1 MINLQLFVLNT
12 DGDSFD
18 EVELYDNESVT
29 YKQSLQ
35 DIRDINKLFSD
46 FSRTFSVPASKR
58 NNKIFLHFHN
68 YFIAGFDAK
77 RRVSAKLFLN
87 YELYKTGF
95 IKLEGATTK
104 DNKAFTYR
112 LTFFGNGLVL
122 KNIFKKEK
130 LSSLAL
136 LTEKFSFDYTSA
148 NVVAFLQDGKDEELS
163 IPKSIPPT
171 TGSESIDIED
181 AIVFPLISH
190 TKRMIYNSATGY
202 AAQSAFANLANVTN
216 GGLDVTELKPAIR
229 VHSIIKAIEKSFT
242 ITGRKIRFSN
252 DFFSQTNLPYYDLY
266 LWLNN
271 KTGNLFEDE
280 PRLEFFQ
287 NFAWTGNKTADDG
300 AGDTKT
306 DIKHSVLALDGGNA
320 IVPHPRQEELFND
333 ILAQRQ
339 RKARITIETTTSQS
353 FDFVIFKDG
362 EEFLKETLTQNDGRA
377 VIEETVLP
385 DGVYSFAIS
394 TSVAV
399 QFELIILAK
408 RRRRFAGK
416 KRAFEF
422 SSTLTTGTDRKVIAA
437 LGMPDITILDFLTG
451 LFKMF
456 NLTAFQDADGTI
468 KVQTLD
474 NFFNSSTKVFDVT
487 EFIDKDT
494 VQIDSVIPYRKIEFK
509 YEGTDTF
516 LAKYHKDIA
525 KKDWGALST
534 AGENDNY
541 ANKFGD
547 DYTVVVPFEHMKFE
561 KLIDI
566 NDDSDTGIQIG
577 WSVDDSQ
584 SAFVG
589 KPLLFYAVK
598 SPITEEMKLIN
609 FDSSATTLAAGTSVY
624 MPSNSREFGSAVT
637 DSANLN
643 YNAERNEFNAKVFKN
658 TLFEQFYKNYI
669 TEIFDPQRRIT
680 KTKAFLPLRI
690 LLNIKLND
698 KILITDKLYKI
709 NNLTTNFGELSTQ
722 LELINTQN
730 IVGEVVGGEL
740 NFDEK
745 QIVIEGSCAQADS
758 TSVKADNISITVD
771 CAGVAASDGRV
782 DVVHTNEGT
791 DAENNEPDRTDGGTG
806 DPVEVT
812 APTLNDP
819 FVTIDSTKIRVDDTT
834 NTADA
839 LVRSVTSSTYQ
850 IGYEVL
856 TLGKIGTA
864 DNLDAYGFLISTT
877 SSKLDGVDIDTIAG
891 VSGVTKINYETET
904 NGKRP
909 TVPLFVSYKENSAS
923 SGVTYFFR
931 FYARTN
937 TSINF
942 KTADVISETEQI
954 TTL

>member
-12 DGDSFD
+12 EGDSFD

-171 TGSESIDIED
+171 TGSETTDIED

-202 AAQSAFANLANVTN
+202 GAQSAFANLANVSN
-216 GGLDVTELKPAIR
+216 GGLDITELKPAIR

-271 KTGNLFEDE
+271 KTGALFEDDVQ
-280 PRLEFFQ
+280 LEFFQ
-287 NFAWTGNKTADDG
+287 NFVWTGNKTADDG
-300 AGDTKT
+300 AGDTRK
-306 DIKHSVLALDGGNA
+306 DITRSVLALDGGNA
-320 IVPHPRQEELFND
+320 IVPHPRQEEVANQGIAD
-333 ILAQRQ
+333 EP
-339 RKARITIETTTSQS
+339 RKAKFTIETTTSQS

-362 EEFLKETLTQNDGRA
+362 EEFLKETLTQNNGRA
-377 VIEETVLP
+377 VVDEIDIP
-385 DGVYSFAIS
+385 KGVYSFAIS

-399 QFELIILAK
+399 QFKVIVFA
-408 RRRRFAGK
+408 RRDKSIMSFFSGERF
-416 KRAFEF
+416 FEF

-456 NLTAFQDADGTI
+456 NLTAFQDTDGII

-474 NFFNSSTKVFDVT
+474 NFFSSSTTIFDVT

-494 VQIDSVIPYRKIEFK
+494 VQIDSVVPYRKIEFK

-525 KKDWGALST
+525 KKEWGALST
-534 AGENDNY
+534 SGTGDNY

-547 DYTVVVPFEHMKFE
+547 DYTVEVPFEHMKFE

-577 WSVDDSQ
+577 WSVDDSK
-584 SAFVG
+584 SATVG

-609 FDSSATTLAAGTSVY
+609 FDSSATTLAAGT
-624 MPSNSREFGSAVT
+624 
-637 DSANLN
+637 
-643 YNAERNEFNAKVFKN
+643 
-658 TLFEQFYKNYI
+658 
-669 TEIFDPQRRIT
+669 
-680 KTKAFLPLRI
+680 
-690 LLNIKLND
+690 
-698 KILITDKLYKI
+698 
-709 NNLTTNFGELSTQ
+709 
-722 LELINTQN
+722 
-730 IVGEVVGGEL
+730 
-740 NFDEK
+740 
-745 QIVIEGSCAQADS
+745 
-758 TSVKADNISITVD
+758 
-771 CAGVAASDGRV
+771 
-782 DVVHTNEGT
+782 
-791 DAENNEPDRTDGGTG
+791 
-806 DPVEVT
+806 
-812 APTLNDP
+812 
-819 FVTIDSTKIRVDDTT
+819 
-834 NTADA
+834 
-839 LVRSVTSSTYQ
+839 
-850 IGYEVL
+850 
-856 TLGKIGTA
+856 
-864 DNLDAYGFLISTT
+864 
-877 SSKLDGVDIDTIAG
+877 
-891 VSGVTKINYETET
+891 
-904 NGKRP
+904 
-909 TVPLFVSYKENSAS
+909 
-923 SGVTYFFR
+923 R
-931 FYARTN
+931 F
-937 TSINF
+937 
-942 KTADVISETEQI
+942 
-954 TTL
+954 